1 MSLKSILNDSSRQ
14 SQSSSRR
21 KPSQVSSVAEQQPVN
36 VKVNSEQDES
46 NLDIDEVSP
55 KLDKQKPAIP
65 HSSANKIANNS
76 SSTHKLE

>member
-1 MSLKSILNDSSRQ
+1 M
-14 SQSSSRR
+14 R
-21 KPSQVSSVAEQQPVN
+21 KPSNVSGVAEQPVN
-36 VKVNSEQDES
+36 VRVKSEEDES

-65 HSSANKIANNS
+65 QSSANKIANNS

>member
-36 VKVNSEQDES
+36 VKVKSEQDES